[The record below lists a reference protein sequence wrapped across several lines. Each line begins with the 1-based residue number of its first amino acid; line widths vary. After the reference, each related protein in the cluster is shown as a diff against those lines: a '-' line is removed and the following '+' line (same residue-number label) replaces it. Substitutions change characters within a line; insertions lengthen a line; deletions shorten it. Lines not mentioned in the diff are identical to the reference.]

1 MNNSM
6 ICMLLLAAAS
16 LSLDTGHLPETA
28 PALPSDTLHLPEGLE
43 ATVWAASPMLFNPT
57 NMDIDHKGRIWV
69 TEAVNYRDFNN
80 HAAGKLRHPAGDR
93 IMILE
98 DTDHDGKAD
107 RSKVFVEDTLLRS
120 PLGIAVIGNKVIV
133 SCSPSVI
140 VYTDE
145 DGDDRP
151 DKREI
156 FLTGFGGLDHDHGLH
171 AFTAG
176 PDGRFYFNTGNAGPH
191 KVTDKAGWHLQSGSL
206 YTGGTPYNTTNEPG
220 LKSDDGRVWT
230 GGLALRIRPDGT
242 GLSVVGH
249 NFRNAYELALD
260 SYGNM
265 WQNDNDDQVVTCRTT
280 WLMEGGNAGYFSND
294 GSRFWQADHR
304 PGQSNFTAHW
314 HQEDP
319 GVIPAGDNTGA
330 GAPTGIVVY
339 ESDALGPQFAGML
352 LSADAGR
359 NVIFGYHTTP
369 QGAGYAMS
377 RFNFATSV
385 TASTEDYKWD
395 AKETDERKWFR
406 PSDVAVGPDG
416 AIYIADWYDPIVG
429 GHAMHDSTGIGRIY
443 RIAPKDH
450 PLTVPAIDFQQTAGQ
465 IQALLSPAVNVRYS
479 GFALL
484 QAKGA
489 AVLPEVTA
497 LLDSP
502 HPYHRARAIWL
513 LAQLGNQGIQK
524 TATLLTH
531 PDNMVRI
538 TAFRA
543 LKAVSADILP
553 YARQLVNDTAAAV
566 RREVAIA
573 LRDVPFAQSKP
584 LILTLIAGY
593 DGQDRWYLEALG
605 MAADGKAA
613 QIYPL
618 LLAKYGYNPL
628 LWDNRMA
635 NLVWRLHPPAAVAA
649 LEKRAGSRQL
659 KPDQQKAAM
668 TALAFITSKRANQAM
683 TRLTLQKDTVI
694 KATATWWLQ
703 FRQSNDWAAYKPVKD
718 TLQNDSQLASKIK
731 ALRDKMLNNTLS
743 VASRQAAA
751 TSLAKDSSGGKML
764 IQMAIS
770 KQLPESLIPT
780 IGNSIFSN
788 PDQSVRVLAG
798 DYFKKPG
805 VAKTY
810 AISQLSKMKGYAD
823 NGKKVFTAVC
833 ASCHKAAAQ
842 GNDVG
847 PELTRIRTKFDKN
860 GLLDA
865 IVNPNAA
872 IVFGYEPWL
881 ITTRQGNTVYGFLQS
896 DGKNVVLKDIA
907 GKRIIIPATDIT
919 SRKKTG
925 TLMPDP
931 ATLHLTEQ
939 QLTDVTAYL
948 MSLNEE

>member
-1 MNNSM
+1 
-6 ICMLLLAAAS
+6 MLALAAAS
-16 LSLDTGHLPETA
+16 LSLDTAHLPKA
-28 PALPSDTLHLPEGLE
+28 SLAIPSDTLHLPEDLE
-43 ATVWAASPMLFNPT
+43 ATVWAASPMFFNPT

-80 HAAGKLRHPAGDR
+80 HSAGQLRHPAGDR

-107 RSKVFVEDTLLRS
+107 LSKVFVQDTLLRS

-145 DGDDRP
+145 DGDDKP

-156 FLTGFGGLDHDHGLH
+156 FLTGFGGRDHDHGLH
-171 AFTAG
+171 ALTAG
-176 PDGRFYFNTGNAGPH
+176 PDGRFYFNAGNAGPH
-191 KVTDKAGWHLQSGSL
+191 KVTDKAGWHLRSGSL
-206 YTGGTPYNTTNEPG
+206 YTGGTPYNPTNEPG
-220 LKSDDGRVWT
+220 LKSDDGRIWT
-230 GGLALRIRPDGT
+230 GGIALRIRPDGT

-294 GSRFWQADHR
+294 GTRFWQADHR

-339 ESDALGPQFAGML
+339 ESDALGPQYEGML

-359 NVIFGYHTTP
+359 NLVFGYHTAP
-369 QGAGYAMS
+369 QGAGYYMS
-377 RFNFATSV
+377 RFNFASSV
-385 TASTEDYKWD
+385 TTSTEDYKWD
-395 AKETDERKWFR
+395 TPETDERKWFR

-429 GHAMHDSTGIGRIY
+429 AHALHDSTGIGRIY
-443 RIAPKDH
+443 RIAPKNH
-450 PLTVPAIDFQQTAGQ
+450 PLTVPHIDLQQTAGQ
-465 IQALLSPAVNVRYS
+465 LQALLSPAVNVRYT
-479 GFALL
+479 GFQLL
-484 QAKGA
+484 KAKGDTVVPDVA
-489 AVLPEVTA
+489 A

-502 HPYHRARAIWL
+502 APYHRARAIWL
-513 LAQLGNQGIQK
+513 LAQLGRKGIES
-524 TATLLTH
+524 TAALLTH
-531 PDNMVRI
+531 PDNMIRI

-543 LKAVSADILP
+543 LKAATADILP

-566 RREVAIA
+566 RREIAIA
-573 LRDVPFAQSKP
+573 LRDIPFEQSRP
-584 LILTLIAGY
+584 LIMTLINGY
-593 DGQDRWYLEALG
+593 DGHDRWYLEALG
-605 MAADGKAA
+605 MAADRKEERL
-613 QIYPL
+613 YPL

-628 LWDNRMA
+628 LWNNQMA
-635 NLVWRLHPPAAVAA
+635 NLVWRLHPRAAITA

-659 KPDQQKAAM
+659 ELDQRNAAL
-668 TALAFITSKRANQAM
+668 TALAFITHERAAKAM
-683 TRLTLQKDTVI
+683 TWLSLQKDTVI

-703 FRQSNDWAAYKPVKD
+703 FRQSNDWAAYYPAKD
-718 TLQNDSQLASKIK
+718 SLHNNSKLSAKIK
-731 ALRDKMLNNTLS
+731 TLRDKMLNNTLPM
-743 VASRQAAA
+743 ASRQAAA
-751 TSLAKDSSGGKML
+751 TAIAKDSSGGKML

-770 KQLPESLIPT
+770 KQLPTALIPT
-780 IGNSIFSN
+780 ISNTIFSN

-805 VAKTY
+805 VTKTY
-810 AISQLSKMKGYAD
+810 AISQISKMKGYAD
-823 NGKKVFTAVC
+823 NGKKVFTTVC

-847 PELTRIRTKFDKN
+847 PELTRIRTKFDKS

-865 IVNPNAA
+865 IINPNAA
-872 IVFGYEPWL
+872 VVFGYEPWL

-896 DGKNVVLKDIA
+896 DGKQVVLKDIA
-907 GKRIIIPATDIT
+907 GKRIVIPAADIT

-939 QLTDVTAYL
+939 QLTDVTTYL